1 VIRHRLALAEPQ
13 ELPQG
18 QAVGAAPLQAALAV
32 DALEVAD
39 QMGWTTPDGID
50 VPKCGLSKPSKGS
63 RPR

>member
-1 VIRHRLALAEPQ
+1 MVRHRLPVAEPQ

-18 QAVGAAPLQAALAV
+18 QAVGAAPLQPALAI

-50 VPKCGLSKPSKGS
+50 VPRCGLSKTRNGS